1 MEFNEYFNPGTI
13 VATIML
19 IIAILGYIGNKL
31 TENDKKREEG
41 SENQ

>member
-13 VATIML
+13 FMSILLVLAV
-19 IIAILGYIGNKL
+19 LGYIGNKL
-31 TENDKKREEG
+31 TENDKKSEEG